1 MESFCWIRGKVFSI
15 GNFLVS
21 QTGERGL
28 FWKFEGELFWSIC
41 WHRKPIGLGTIWCI
55 CLSTFPTVF
64 NLCSTIYKIHVLFF
78 HVWRSISTPTYL
90 DRSRCD
96 PISLCALFTAVS
108 LYFFF
113 NFNFHFQFSRSD
125 EKNWRREMVKKSV
138 CRVIWKSRSRHS
150 DGNYDSPLFAVT
162 SKKEKKKK

>member
-64 NLCSTIYKIHVLFF
+64 NLCSTISNSRSLLSRLEIDKHTYISRSKSMRPHFTLRPVYRREPLFF
-78 HVWRSISTPTYL
+78 FLISI
-90 DRSRCD
+90 
-96 PISLCALFTAVS
+96 FT
-108 LYFFF
+108 F
-113 NFNFHFQFSRSD
+113 NFRALMKKTD
-125 EKNWRREMVKKSV
+125 EGKWWKKSGCV

-150 DGNYDSPLFAVT
+150 DDNYDSPFFCCYI
-162 SKKEKKKK
+162 